1 MESRPCNEDLS
12 LYLPTNLQVTI
23 GVGGADFSWT
33 ATEYELFELLVNKV
47 ETPNS
52 TDQYI
57 VSDPAAGVLFNN
69 NAVGKWQWRVRA
81 LSYNGAALSAFVEGA
96 EFEIKE
102 NPYLPYNLK
111 ATTQDSATYYLS
123 WDADVQASQYL
134 VSVGNGFSEYVT
146 TQPVEVTFTQE
157 GFYTWVVYPCDA
169 NGNQLG
175 FVRGEDIY
183 VPAHAVPDYSIA
195 NLQVQTTGA
204 TTTATWNS
212 AWDNFE
218 IDLYETT
225 NWECLAANTTSNTY
239 FQWENLA
246 AGEYEVDVYPVDANG
261 NYVWGASQW
270 LTFTVEETPA
280 PTPQYYIS
288 ISAGANGSVNSTING
303 YHDAG
308 TVLNLVA
315 TPNDG
320 YRFVQWSD
328 GNLQADRNL
337 VLMQD
342 TVLMASFELIPQV
355 VKYTVT
361 VNGAEGGTTNLYGTH
376 TYEANSVI
384 TLLATPDAGYEFTG
398 WNLGK
403 GNSSSDNPLF
413 YTVTE
418 NVTITPV
425 FTEKASEPTYTLK
438 VHKTGQGMVTISP
451 EQETYQ
457 NGAMV
462 ALTAIPAEGWQFKE
476 WEDGSISAT
485 RYLTM
490 TENKEVTA
498 TFEEMPEEPE
508 PTTYYALTKKTVGQ
522 GSVAASPKANQYAAG
537 STVILTATPAEG
549 WQFKQ
554 WEDNTTNA
562 IRSITMDANKVVMA
576 IFEEAPEYAVQSLN
590 VSVTKQTAKATWTSG
605 APFFEVKVTNKKG
618 VEQASDTIS
627 AKTYTFKGSQGQTYT
642 IAVRP
647 METDKQTYLENATTK
662 SFTLER
668 LYNVYIS
675 ALSGGTVNDE
685 EVNGDYEYGTEITIV
700 ATPKAGYRFK
710 KWSDDNTQAT
720 RKITIEEDVYL
731 EASFSRIPTYTVT
744 VFEVTGGTT
753 TLVGDTTLMEGENLS
768 INAIPE
774 EGYIFSQWL
783 VNGEVNTDN
792 PFVITAID
800 QDYYIE
806 PVFVKEE
813 MGVEQTTIDNAAQKY
828 MVNGV
833 LYIRRGENVYDAKG
847 NRN

>member
-1 MESRPCNEDLS
+1 
-12 LYLPTNLQVTI
+12 
-23 GVGGADFSWT
+23 
-33 ATEYELFELLVNKV
+33 
-47 ETPNS
+47 
-52 TDQYI
+52 
-57 VSDPAAGVLFNN
+57 
-69 NAVGKWQWRVRA
+69 
-81 LSYNGAALSAFVEGA
+81 
-96 EFEIKE
+96 
-102 NPYLPYNLK
+102 
-111 ATTQDSATYYLS
+111 
-123 WDADVQASQYL
+123 
-134 VSVGNGFSEYVT
+134 
-146 TQPVEVTFTQE
+146 
-157 GFYTWVVYPCDA
+157 
-169 NGNQLG
+169 
-175 FVRGEDIY
+175 
-183 VPAHAVPDYSIA
+183 
-195 NLQVQTTGA
+195 
-204 TTTATWNS
+204 
-212 AWDNFE
+212 
-218 IDLYETT
+218 
-225 NWECLAANTTSNTY
+225 
-239 FQWENLA
+239 
-246 AGEYEVDVYPVDANG
+246 
-261 NYVWGASQW
+261 
-270 LTFTVEETPA
+270 
-280 PTPQYYIS
+280 
-288 ISAGANGSVNSTING
+288 
-303 YHDAG
+303 
-308 TVLNLVA
+308 
-315 TPNDG
+315 
-320 YRFVQWSD
+320 
-328 GNLQADRNL
+328 
-337 VLMQD
+337 
-342 TVLMASFELIPQV
+342 
-355 VKYTVT
+355 
-361 VNGAEGGTTNLYGTH
+361 
-376 TYEANSVI
+376 
-384 TLLATPDAGYEFTG
+384 
-398 WNLGK
+398 
-403 GNSSSDNPLF
+403 
-413 YTVTE
+413 
-418 NVTITPV
+418 
-425 FTEKASEPTYTLK
+425 
-438 VHKTGQGMVTISP
+438 MVTISP
-451 EQETYQ
+451 DQETYQ

-462 ALTAIPAEGWQFKE
+462 ALTAIPAEGWQFKQ
-476 WEDGSISAT
+476 WEDGSVSAT

-508 PTTYYALTKKTVGQ
+508 PTTYYTLTKNTVGQ
-522 GSVAASPKANQYAAG
+522 GSVTASPKANQYAAG
-537 STVILTATPAEG
+537 STVILTAKPAEG

-783 VNGEVNTDN
+783 VNGEGNTDN